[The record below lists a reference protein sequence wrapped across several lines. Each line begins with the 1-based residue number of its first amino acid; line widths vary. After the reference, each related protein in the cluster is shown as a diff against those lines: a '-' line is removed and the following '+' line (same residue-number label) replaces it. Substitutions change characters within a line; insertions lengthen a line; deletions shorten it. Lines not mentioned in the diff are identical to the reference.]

1 MVTVHWPLASVT
13 QLPLS
18 VLGGWAVVLMKVM
31 VEAGVP
37 GTRVKV
43 AVWPAKPTGPEP
55 VFLVS
60 VMVNTWSVLTL
71 LVDVPG
77 ETVRL
82 KDSKVL
88 VALPFTVSDPESRV
102 VMVQLA
108 FSAAVP
114 GLARW
119 VVTVRWPLAAVMQL
133 PRGAPGGGAVVVTE
147 VVVALV

>member
-1 MVTVHWPLASVT
+1 MVTVQGPVLEVT

-18 VLGGWAVVLMKVM
+18 VPGCWAVVLMKVM
-31 VEAGVP
+31 VEPVVP

-43 AVWPAKPTGPEP
+43 TVWPAKPTGPEP
-55 VFLVS
+55 VFVVR
-60 VMVNTWSVLTL
+60 VMVKAWSVLTL

-102 VMVQLA
+102 VM
-108 FSAAVP
+108 
-114 GLARW
+114 
-119 VVTVRWPLAAVMQL
+119 
-133 PRGAPGGGAVVVTE
+133 
-147 VVVALV
+147 